1 MTRIHEVPVYVSRN
15 DEIEAQLYNLWRR
28 AKLHLSLPLRIELAP
43 SKQMVLI
50 IDQDHWEVV
59 DQNQYDLP
67 MLAWLDFRDAGRS
80 SLHTPV
86 ACKLNDYHYMAS
98 RLRGKALQTLKQ
110 ELNQRLKADDSNVI
124 PLKPD

>member
-1 MTRIHEVPVYVSRN
+1 MSRN
-15 DEIEAQLYNLWRR
+15 DEIEAPLYNLWRR

-86 ACKLNDYHYMAS
+86 ACKLNYYHYMAS
-98 RLRGKALQTLKQ
+98 RLRGKAPQTLEQ
-110 ELNQRLKADDSNVI
+110 ELKQRLKADDSNVI